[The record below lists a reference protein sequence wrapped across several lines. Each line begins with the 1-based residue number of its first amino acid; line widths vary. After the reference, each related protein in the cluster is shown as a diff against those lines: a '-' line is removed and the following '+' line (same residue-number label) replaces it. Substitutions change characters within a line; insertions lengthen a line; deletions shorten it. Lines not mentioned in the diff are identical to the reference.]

1 MNPTSWLRFG
11 FLSTSVLVLAM
22 LTVVVPRKAHAASAS
37 DDFET
42 TPEETVV
49 VLSPLANDAGDFID
63 NVGFDGPAVG
73 SFVLVG
79 SPATAIEYTPPTDF
93 NGLVRL
99 EYDACDAIDVAC
111 LAGDDASIEIT
122 VTAVD
127 DPVTAADDTETVDED
142 DTVVVAVLAN
152 DAAPDGGA
160 SVQSVGPAGSGTV
173 TNNGSDVT
181 YEPTPDFSGSDTFA
195 YTVRDV
201 DGDVDTATVS
211 ITVNPVDDPVTA
223 TDDAATVAEDDSIV
237 IPALGNDA
245 SADGGLVI
253 TSVTAPVNGTA
264 SNGGATITYDP
275 DPDFSGSDT
284 FDYVVEDAFGGD
296 SATATVTVTVDPVD
310 DAPLAADDTATMDED
325 TTASIAPLGN
335 DSPVDA
341 GPLVIVAATASSG
354 TVSVVGGTTLEY
366 TPDADFFGPV
376 TVDYEIED
384 GVGPLR
390 GAATV
395 TVTVVD
401 TDDTPVALDDSAT
414 TDEENGIAID
424 VLGNDSSVDTGP
436 LSVVSVTQGA
446 NGTVTNQ
453 GVDVDYDPNPDF
465 YGTDSF
471 TYTMTDA
478 TGTSSATAT
487 VTVTVLDQDDTP
499 VAVDDSASG
508 DEEQPITVPVLVND
522 SSVDTGPLSISG
534 FTDGANG
541 TVSQVGD
548 DLVYTSDV
556 DFFGSDSFTYTVVDA
571 TGASAA
577 AGTVSVSVADTDD
590 APVANPDFVVT
601 PEDNAVTVDVLGNDT
616 TVDTGPLSITA
627 VTQGT
632 NGTVA
637 AAGTSVTYTPN
648 LDYVGAD
655 SFTYTIVDGT
665 GASTATGT
673 VNVTVGEEDD
683 APVAVDDTATT
694 PEDVPLTGFDPLG
707 NDSTVDGGTLFIAS
721 ASAPAGTVT
730 VAGDGLTLDWEPPP
744 NEFGTFTIEYVL
756 QDTVGPSTDTGTVT
770 VTVGAVNDVPIAND
784 DAVVT
789 DEDVPVVIDVLAN
802 DFLFDAP
809 VTITAA
815 GRSWTLGGIDYPNS
829 SNSDPTTVVDQQSG
843 DSVTL
848 PNGTVEI
855 QAGSTLL
862 YTPKAEFSG
871 SDFIEYEIT
880 DVDGETASG
889 RVDVTVNPVND
900 APIGPDLQSF
910 SIVENQSLS
919 LVADGVLQPA
929 YDPDGDPITAVLQ
942 DPATNGVVVLQGDG
956 ALTYTPNLNFTGTD
970 SFTFFVDDGATT
982 STLLT
987 VEVTITP
994 APPAPPPPPPGEV
1007 EFPFDLAQVP
1017 LELAI
1022 GVEPNVLIVMDDS
1035 GSMDWT
1041 IMSREP
1047 RGSRFSLSGRNR
1059 TTTYSYVFEAPTNTF
1074 WVRSGNGRVLPS
1086 EEMLAADNDFDGND
1100 YGVWRGR
1107 NHRYNRIYYNP
1118 EVRYRPWR
1126 GLDPNNDEFADVDPT
1141 SAPFD
1146 PWQVNGA
1153 RIDLTAPQ
1161 RLRADNVPRFTRNW
1175 REDEET
1181 NNYYIPRYYRIT
1193 DPAFTGIP
1201 AHDTPHELIEIR
1213 DPALGGDAVY
1223 PGGEDRLDCG
1233 ADDGD
1238 PLTCTYEQE
1247 IQNFANWFS
1256 YYRSREYTVKS
1267 SLGRVVAEQ
1276 SALNIGYATL
1286 NNSNDRERIEQM
1298 NSTFRAGAKRELMDQ
1313 IYRIDSNGGTPLRRS
1328 LDRAG
1333 RHFACVAGDSFGSS
1347 GTSAPGS
1354 ANCPMQAA
1362 PAGSCQQNFALLF
1375 TDGEWNGGTPG
1386 GIGNEDGDGNTNF
1399 DGGVFADGLSDTLA
1413 DVAMRWYENDLH
1425 PGLDDLVPT
1434 TARDR
1439 GLATP
1444 LAFGTDE
1451 STTHQHMTTFTVGFG
1466 VDGRL
1471 ADADIP
1477 GDFTQPAPWGNPF
1490 TDDLSKTDDLRHAA
1504 LNGRGGYLSAADP
1517 VALEEQLETAFDEF
1531 SSGEGAASAVA
1542 FNSQQ
1547 LRQNTLVY
1555 RGFYNTR
1562 DNTGDLVAQ
1571 QIDEA
1576 TGQLIDPPVWS
1587 AAERLDTRSANSRVI
1602 VTWDDVTEQ
1611 GIAFRHDQLN
1621 AEQTVDL
1628 DEDMVN
1634 YLRGERDNERPLGR
1648 QFRERPLDE
1657 GLLGDIVN
1665 STPVFVGPPEQFR
1678 RDSLQF
1684 PIAPAD
1690 LYSIYKQD
1698 NTARRPL
1705 VYVGANDGM
1714 LHAFDADDGTEVFA
1728 YVPDKI
1734 LADRPYANPLFQLT
1748 SPAYG
1753 HKYFV
1758 DGTPAVNDV
1767 FIDPTGGS
1775 DRTWSTVLIGSLRAG
1790 GKGYFA
1796 LDVTDPSAYD
1806 TEGNAAARVL
1816 WEFDDGDD
1824 TYPVDAAGN
1833 PVGGSVGALQD
1844 LQGLP
1849 VKDLGYTFSV
1859 PSVVMT
1865 NADAIG
1871 SGSKTSGGGIP
1882 SPEKKWAAIF
1892 GNGYNSTHGV
1902 AKLFVNFI
1910 EDGIDGWD
1918 PGDFV
1923 KLDTGFGVPG
1933 PAEQNAGLPNG
1944 LGTPRLVD
1952 LNGDGTADYGYA
1964 GDLLGNLFR
1973 FDMTDPD
1980 PANWSVTKIFQATY
1994 TDGSQQPITTQ
2005 PIVTRNP
2012 QAQGVIVIFATGSFI
2027 TTPDGVS
2034 SDIQSLYGI
2043 WDRVQTSP
2051 FGAEASPP
2059 TATSG
2064 RSLLVEQDIINLQDP
2079 SIGAIRTL
2087 TSNEVV
2093 YDPATVRGWVL
2104 DFDAPRPATQTDN
2117 SINPDTSGNDP
2128 GPSGSNPQFPG
2139 ERAVRNLQLRGGFL
2153 FVNTVIPRDDTS
2165 CERSP
2170 GGFAMALNPVTGGV
2184 GGLNEEIAFDLNND
2198 GYFDSDDLAGG
2209 DLVSGLRFDD
2219 AVPTDSSFIGTRRF
2233 TQLSD
2238 RTVDVIDTN
2247 TGTSARSG
2255 RLSWRELE

>member
-11 FLSTSVLVLAM
+11 FSSTSVLVLAM
-22 LTVVVPRKAHAASAS
+22 LTVLVPRTAHAASAS
-37 DDFET
+37 DDLET
-42 TPEETVV
+42 TPEDTVV

-79 SPATAIEYTPPTDF
+79 SPATAIEYTPPADF

-152 DAAPDGGA
+152 DAAPDGGV
-160 SVQSVGPAGSGTV
+160 SVQSVGPAGNGTV

-181 YEPTPDFSGSDTFA
+181 YAPTPDFSGSDTFT

-223 TDDAATVAEDDSIV
+223 TDDAATLAEDDSVV
-237 IPALGNDA
+237 IPVLGNDA

-264 SNGGATITYDP
+264 SNGGGTITYDP

-390 GAATV
+390 AAATV

-414 TDEENGIAID
+414 TDEENGVAID

-471 TYTMTDA
+471 TYTMTDD

-487 VTVTVLDQDDTP
+487 VMVTVLDQDDAP
-499 VAVDDSASG
+499 VAVDDSGSG

-522 SSVDTGPLSISG
+522 SSVDTGPLSISS

-541 TVSQVGD
+541 SVSQVGD

-571 TGASAA
+571 TGASADT
-577 AGTVSVSVADTDD
+577 GTVSVSVADKDD

-601 PEDNAVTVDVLGNDT
+601 PEDTAVTVDVLGNDT

-637 AAGTSVTYTPN
+637 AAGTSVTYTPK
-648 LDYVGAD
+648 LDYAGAD

-721 ASAPAGTVT
+721 ASTPAGTVT

-784 DAVVT
+784 DTVIT

-855 QAGSTLL
+855 QGGSTLL

-880 DVDGETASG
+880 DIDGETASG

-900 APIGPDLQSF
+900 APVGPDLQSF

-987 VEVTITP
+987 VEVAITP

-1175 REDEET
+1175 REDVET
-1181 NNYYIPRYYRIT
+1181 NDYYIPRYYRIT
-1193 DPAFTGIP
+1193 DPGFTGIP

-1247 IQNFANWFS
+1247 LQNFANWFT

-1286 NNSNDRERIEQM
+1286 NNSNDRERIEEM

-1362 PAGSCQQNFALLF
+1362 PAGACQQNFALLF

-1386 GIGNEDGDGNTNF
+1386 GIGNEDGDGNTDF

-1425 PGLDDLVPT
+1425 SGLDDLVPT

-1444 LAFGTDE
+1444 FAFGTDE

-1471 ADADIP
+1471 TDADIP

-1517 VALEEQLETAFDEF
+1517 VALEEQLEAAFDEF

-1587 AAERLDTRSANSRVI
+1587 AAEQLDTRSANSRVI

-1628 DEDMVN
+1628 DADMVN

-1690 LYSIYKQD
+1690 LYSTYKQD

-1714 LHAFDADDGTEVFA
+1714 LHAFDADDGTEVFS

-1775 DRTWSTVLIGSLRAG
+1775 DRAWSTVLIGSLRAG

-1806 TEGNAAARVL
+1806 TEGNAAAQVL

-1871 SGSKTSGGGIP
+1871 SGSETGSGGIA

-1923 KLDTGFGVPG
+1923 KLDTGFGVPAPG
-1933 PAEQNAGLPNG
+1933 EQNEGLPNG

-1973 FDMTDPD
+1973 FDLTDPD
-1980 PANWSVTKIFQATY
+1980 PANWSVTKIFEATY
-1994 TDGSQQPITTQ
+1994 TDGTQQPITTQ

-2059 TATSG
+2059 TATGG
-2064 RSLLVEQDIINLQDP
+2064 RSLLVEQDIVNLQDP
-2079 SIGAIRTL
+2079 SFGAIRTL
-2087 TSNEVV
+2087 TGNEVV

-2104 DFDAPRPATQTDN
+2104 DFDAPRPATQTDG

-2128 GPSGSNPQFPG
+2128 GAGGTNAQFPG

-2198 GYFDSDDLAGG
+2198 GYFDSDDLAGSNV
-2209 DLVSGLRFDD
+2209 VSGLRFDD